1 MTTLI
6 IAVSGSCAA
15 AAMPA
20 APLLAIVF
28 GVAAY
33 LLGSIP
39 SAVWIG
45 KAFYGVDV
53 REHGSGNAGAT
64 NVLRVLGAKAAIP
77 VFMADSLKG
86 LLAVLAACLIPGVDR
101 SAEFF
106 SALKIAYGLLAV
118 VGHMYPVFAGFRGGK
133 GVATTLGVAIAIQPL
148 GALVALGVFVAVF
161 AATRYVSLSS
171 LCAGLSFPLA
181 TVFLLR
187 EPLLSV
193 RIFVAFVC
201 LLLFYTHRKN
211 IRRLMGGVEPKT
223 VLGKRK

>member
-6 IAVSGSCAA
+6 TVASGSCATA
-15 AAMPA
+15 ATAVALPV
-20 APLLAIVF
+20 AIVL
-28 GVAAY
+28 GAVAY

-53 REHGSGNAGAT
+53 REHGSGNAGTT

-77 VFMADSLKG
+77 VFAVDSIKG
-86 LLAVLAACLIPGVDR
+86 LLAVLGAYLIPGGDR
-101 SAEFF
+101 SAESFCV
-106 SALKIAYGLLAV
+106 LKIAYGLLAV

-133 GVATTLGVAIAIQPL
+133 GVATTLGIAIAIQPL
-148 GALVALGVFVAVF
+148 GALVALGVFAAAF

-181 TVFLLR
+181 SVFLLHGQT
-187 EPLLSV
+187 LSV
-193 RIFVAFVC
+193 RIFAGFVC

-211 IRRLMGGVEPKT
+211 IQRLVRGVEPKT
-223 VLGKRK
+223 ALCKRS